1 MPERGTRFGIF
12 YPIKSIQPY
21 STDLSDKMAL
31 RQFAPTGII
40 ETASAG
46 SLASLFHG

>member
-1 MPERGTRFGIF
+1 MRTML
-12 YPIKSIQPY
+12 PY
-21 STDLSDKMAL
+21 SAHLSGKMAL

-40 ETASAG
+40 EAASAG